1 MVSQNP
7 KGPIQENAHVP
18 SPYHLLRPKG
28 ILFPLLFS
36 TVAVRSQVLKAPLE
50 NGLLPK
56 FTISVGWWGD
66 PELDADSVLF

>member
-18 SPYHLLRPKG
+18 SPYHLLHPKG

-36 TVAVRSQVLKAPLE
+36 TVAVGSQVLKAQLE

-66 PELDADSVLF
+66 PEP